1 MLIFSLPLSLSLSL
15 LPLSSP
21 SVSLP
26 LSLSLSLLPRYVK
39 ACAPIWVSTGAY
51 NSSISP
57 DGNYPASSNVLPQG
71 RCYVTNQ
78 QLRGV
83 TFLDPCNLLGEQ
95 SVTVDKGYCTSG
107 TDVDMLE
114 VGVVMGAW
122 FCRSGCGQDIGVIIC
137 FLSPSPSLPLQP
149 GRFIVGS
156 PGYKRGIGE
165 YKTLLT
171 LGTHA

>member
-1 MLIFSLPLSLSLSL
+1 MYVRQSLVNAHL
-15 LPLSSP
+15 
-21 SVSLP
+21 

-57 DGNYPASSNVLPQG
+57 DGNFPASNNVLPQG

-78 QLRGV
+78 QLREV

-95 SVTVDKGYCTSG
+95 SGTVDRGYCTSG

-114 VGVVMGAW
+114 VGVVLGAW
-122 FCRSGCGQDIGVIIC
+122 FCRSGCGQDIEVMYKVIC
-137 FLSPSPSLPLQP
+137 FLSPSPSPSLPLQP